1 MRALFLASDNFED
14 MEYYATRD
22 VLRRAGIETVTAEA
36 RIQPAERIIL
46 GREKAEIVERI
57 PLAQAQLDTF
67 DLLVI
72 PGGGHWVEL
81 AKNPEVARV
90 IQWFAARPEK
100 YIAAICAAP
109 TILGAMGLLKGHR
122 YTCFPSMNR
131 DFGGTFIQRYAV
143 VDGHLITGDGPAACV
158 TFGLAIV
165 RATLGAELARK
176 VANEMYFE
184 RFDEEVLGA

>member
-72 PGGGHWVEL
+72 P
-81 AKNPEVARV
+81 
-90 IQWFAARPEK
+90 
-100 YIAAICAAP
+100 
-109 TILGAMGLLKGHR
+109 AMGLLKGHR

-165 RATLGAELARK
+165 WATLGTEVARK